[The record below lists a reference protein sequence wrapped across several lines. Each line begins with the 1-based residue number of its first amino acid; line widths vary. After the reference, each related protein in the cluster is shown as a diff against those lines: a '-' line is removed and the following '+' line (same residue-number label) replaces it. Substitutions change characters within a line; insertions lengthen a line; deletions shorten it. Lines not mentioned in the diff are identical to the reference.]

1 MKINPK
7 YKNAHQ
13 NQKAIKMLPEL
24 VTFLGK
30 ISKEDNASLIDSDA
44 AKAPTKLADEA
55 EELKFLMGYG
65 Y

>member
-30 ISKEDNASLIDSDA
+30 ISKEDNASLIDSD
-44 AKAPTKLADEA
+44 KCKSAD
-55 EELKFLMGYG
+55 KISR
-65 Y
+65 

>member
-44 AKAPTKLADEA
+44 AKAITDKISR
-55 EELKFLMGYG
+55 
-65 Y
+65 